1 VFLLSRSRCDYLHRD
16 FLNERRHVLCKT
28 AHDGD
33 KTTAYPTLLRTLF
46 RPNGENSFFTRKL
59 DKARECRILE
69 AMNALRLGLSIATL
83 LWTMQTLG
91 QSFQSASPVRL
102 PARLESYLT
111 NVVHATPSERK
122 LLLDGSP
129 ITEFLNVDPSR
140 EVSVFGAIWINASP
154 HRYVD
159 AVKDIENFERGETFM
174 ITKRISVPPKVDD
187 FADWQLPKEDFTD
200 LRTCRVG
207 NCELKLSRQ
216 TIEKLRAEVDW
227 TKPTAKAAVEDVL
240 RQLAYGYVTGYLE
253 NGNSG
258 LAVYLDSSKPT
269 VVATEFES
277 MIDRMPTLTEYQP
290 ELRRY
295 LLDFPKTTL
304 PDSTN
309 FLYWQVTQ
317 FGLKP
322 TMRIS
327 HLVIRER
334 AEETVVASKMLYAS
348 HYFWTALELR
358 VLVSDPSRGA
368 GFWFVTIN
376 SSRSDGLSGLFGR
389 LIRSHIRQEVQK
401 GVLAYLTET
410 KKKLEQQAR

>member
-1 VFLLSRSRCDYLHRD
+1 
-16 FLNERRHVLCKT
+16 
-28 AHDGD
+28 
-33 KTTAYPTLLRTLF
+33 
-46 RPNGENSFFTRKL
+46 
-59 DKARECRILE
+59 
-69 AMNALRLGLSIATL
+69 MNARRLGLSIATL
-83 LWTMQTLG
+83 LWTMQALG
-91 QSFQSASPVRL
+91 QSFQAASPIRL
-102 PARLESYLT
+102 PARLEGYLT
-111 NVVHATPSERK
+111 NVVHTTSSERK

-129 ITEFLNVDPSR
+129 ITKFLNVDPSR
-140 EVSVFGAIWINASP
+140 EVSVFGAIWVNASP
-154 HRYVD
+154 HRYVE

-174 ITKRISVPPKVDD
+174 ITKRISAPPKVDD
-187 FADWQLPKEDFTD
+187 FADWQLPQEDLTD
-200 LRTCRVG
+200 LKTCRIG
-207 NCELKLSRQ
+207 KCELKLSGQ

-227 TKPTAKAAVEDVL
+227 TKPTAKAAVESVL

-253 NGNSG
+253 NGNSA
-258 LAVYLDSSKPT
+258 LAVYLDSAKPT

-290 ELRRY
+290 ELWRY
-295 LLDFPKTTL
+295 LRDFPKATF

-327 HLVIRER
+327 HLAIRES

-358 VLVSDPSRGA
+358 VLVSDPSRGT
-368 GFWFVTIN
+368 GFWFVTVN
-376 SSRSDGLSGLFGR
+376 SSRTDGLSGFFGR
-389 LIRSHIRQEVQK
+389 LIRSRIRREVQN

>member
-1 VFLLSRSRCDYLHRD
+1 MH
-16 FLNERRHVLCKT
+16 
-28 AHDGD
+28 
-33 KTTAYPTLLRTLF
+33 TLR
-46 RPNGENSFFTRKL
+46 
-59 DKARECRILE
+59 
-69 AMNALRLGLSIATL
+69 MGLSIATL
-83 LWTMQTLG
+83 LWTMQALG
-91 QSFQSASPVRL
+91 RSFQSVSPVRL
-102 PARLESYLT
+102 PARLERYLT
-111 NVVHATPSERK
+111 TVVHTVSSERK

-129 ITEFLNVDPSR
+129 ITKFLNTDPSR

-154 HRYVD
+154 HRYVET
-159 AVKDIENFERGETFM
+159 VKDIENFERGEMFM
-174 ITKRISVPPKVDD
+174 ITKRISSPPKVDD

-207 NCELKLSRQ
+207 KCELKLSRQ

-253 NGNSG
+253 NGNNRF
-258 LAVYLDSSKPT
+258 AVYLDSAKPT

-295 LLDFPKTTL
+295 LLDFPKATF

-327 HLVIRER
+327 HLVIRES

-358 VLVSDPSRGA
+358 VLVSDPSRGT
-368 GFWFVTIN
+368 GFWFVTVN
-376 SSRSDGLSGLFGR
+376 SSRSDGLGGFFGR
-389 LIRSHIRQEVQK
+389 LIRGRIRQEVQK
-401 GVLAYLTET
+401 GVLGYLTET
-410 KKKLEQQAR
+410 KKKLEQQGR

>member
-1 VFLLSRSRCDYLHRD
+1 
-16 FLNERRHVLCKT
+16 
-28 AHDGD
+28 
-33 KTTAYPTLLRTLF
+33 
-46 RPNGENSFFTRKL
+46 
-59 DKARECRILE
+59 
-69 AMNALRLGLSIATL
+69 MNARRLGLSIGTL
-83 LWTMQTLG
+83 LWTMQALG
-91 QSFQSASPVRL
+91 QSFQAASPIRL
-102 PARLESYLT
+102 PARLEGYLT
-111 NVVHATPSERK
+111 NVVHTTSSERK

-129 ITEFLNVDPSR
+129 ITKFLNVDPSR
-140 EVSVFGAIWINASP
+140 EVSVFGAIWVNASP
-154 HRYVD
+154 HRYVE

-174 ITKRISVPPKVDD
+174 ITKRISTPPKVDD
-187 FADWQLPKEDFTD
+187 FADWQLPKDDLTD
-200 LRTCRVG
+200 LKTCRIG
-207 NCELKLSRQ
+207 KCELKLSGQ

-227 TKPTAKAAVEDVL
+227 TKPTAKAAVESVL

-253 NGNSG
+253 NGNSA
-258 LAVYLDSSKPT
+258 LAVYLDSAKPT

-290 ELRRY
+290 ELWRY
-295 LLDFPKTTL
+295 LRDFPKATF

-327 HLVIRER
+327 HLAIRES
-334 AEETVVASKMLYAS
+334 AGETVVASKMLYAS

-358 VLVSDPSRGA
+358 VLVSDPSRGT
-368 GFWFVTIN
+368 GFWFVTVN
-376 SSRSDGLSGLFGR
+376 SGRTDGLSGFFGR
-389 LIRSHIRQEVQK
+389 LIRSRIRREVQK

>member
-1 VFLLSRSRCDYLHRD
+1 
-16 FLNERRHVLCKT
+16 
-28 AHDGD
+28 
-33 KTTAYPTLLRTLF
+33 
-46 RPNGENSFFTRKL
+46 
-59 DKARECRILE
+59 
-69 AMNALRLGLSIATL
+69 MNARRLGLSIATL
-83 LWTMQTLG
+83 LWTMQALG
-91 QSFQSASPVRL
+91 QSFQSASPIRL

-111 NVVHATPSERK
+111 NVVHTTSSERK

-129 ITEFLNVDPSR
+129 ITKFLNVDPSR
-140 EVSVFGAIWINASP
+140 EVSVFGAIWVNASP
-154 HRYVD
+154 HRYVE
-159 AVKDIENFERGETFM
+159 AVKDIENFERSETFM
-174 ITKRISVPPKVDD
+174 ITKRISAPPKAED
-187 FADWQLPKEDFTD
+187 FADWQLPKDDLTD
-200 LRTCRVG
+200 LETCRIG
-207 NCELKLSRQ
+207 KCELKLSGQ

-227 TKPTAKAAVEDVL
+227 TKPTAKAAVQSVL

-253 NGNSG
+253 NGNSA
-258 LAVYLDSSKPT
+258 LAVYLDSAKPT

-290 ELRRY
+290 ELWRY
-295 LLDFPKTTL
+295 LRDIPKATF

-327 HLVIRER
+327 HLVIRES

-358 VLVSDPSRGA
+358 VLVSDPSRGN
-368 GFWFVTIN
+368 GFWFVTVN
-376 SSRSDGLSGLFGR
+376 SSRTDGLSGFFGR
-389 LIRSHIRQEVQK
+389 LIRSRIRREVQN

-410 KKKLEQQAR
+410 KKKLERQAR

>member
-1 VFLLSRSRCDYLHRD
+1 
-16 FLNERRHVLCKT
+16 
-28 AHDGD
+28 
-33 KTTAYPTLLRTLF
+33 
-46 RPNGENSFFTRKL
+46 
-59 DKARECRILE
+59 
-69 AMNALRLGLSIATL
+69 MNTLRLELSIATL
-83 LWTMQTLG
+83 LWTMQVFG

-111 NVVHATPSERK
+111 NVVHATPSERR

-174 ITKRISVPPKVDD
+174 ITKRISAPPKVDD

-216 TIEKLRAEVDW
+216 TIEKIRAEVDW

-253 NGNSG
+253 NGNRG

-295 LLDFPKTTL
+295 LLDFPKTTF

-376 SSRSDGLSGLFGR
+376 SSRSDGLSGFFGR

-401 GVLAYLTET
+401 GVLAYLTKT
-410 KKKLEQQAR
+410 KKKLEQQGR

>member
-1 VFLLSRSRCDYLHRD
+1 
-16 FLNERRHVLCKT
+16 
-28 AHDGD
+28 
-33 KTTAYPTLLRTLF
+33 
-46 RPNGENSFFTRKL
+46 
-59 DKARECRILE
+59 
-69 AMNALRLGLSIATL
+69 M
-83 LWTMQTLG
+83 
-91 QSFQSASPVRL
+91 
-102 PARLESYLT
+102 
-111 NVVHATPSERK
+111 
-122 LLLDGSP
+122 
-129 ITEFLNVDPSR
+129 
-140 EVSVFGAIWINASP
+140 WINASP

-159 AVKDIENFERGETFM
+159 AVKDIENFERGDSFM
-174 ITKRISVPPKVDD
+174 ITKRISAPPQVDD

-207 NCELKLSRQ
+207 NCELKLSGQ

-258 LAVYLDSSKPT
+258 LAVYLDSAKPT

-277 MIDRMPTLTEYQP
+277 MIERMPTLTDYQP

-295 LLDFPKTTL
+295 LLDFPKSTF

-327 HLVIRER
+327 HLIIREG

-358 VLVSDPSRGA
+358 VLVSDPSRGT

-376 SSRSDGLSGLFGR
+376 SSRSDGLSGFFGR
-389 LIRSHIRQEVQK
+389 LLRSHIRQEVQK

>member
-1 VFLLSRSRCDYLHRD
+1 
-16 FLNERRHVLCKT
+16 
-28 AHDGD
+28 
-33 KTTAYPTLLRTLF
+33 
-46 RPNGENSFFTRKL
+46 
-59 DKARECRILE
+59 
-69 AMNALRLGLSIATL
+69 MNTLRLELSIATL
-83 LWTMQTLG
+83 LWTMQALG

-111 NVVHATPSERK
+111 TVVQTTSSERM

-129 ITEFLNVDPSR
+129 ITKFLKADPSR

-154 HRYVD
+154 HRYVE

-174 ITKRISVPPKVDD
+174 ITKRISASPKVDD

-240 RQLAYGYVTGYLE
+240 RRLAYGYVAGYLE
-253 NGNSG
+253 NGNSA
-258 LAVYLDSSKPT
+258 LAVYLDSAKPR

-295 LLDFPKTTL
+295 LLDFPKATF

-327 HLVIRER
+327 HLVIRES

-358 VLVSDPSRGA
+358 VLVSDPSRRT
-368 GFWFVTIN
+368 GFWFVTVN
-376 SSRSDGLSGLFGR
+376 SSRSDGLSGFFG
-389 LIRSHIRQEVQK
+389 
-401 GVLAYLTET
+401 
-410 KKKLEQQAR
+410 